1 MIAVAALI
9 GVACGIAIVFAMH
22 QNGMLLERSGAA
34 VLLAAIATFY
44 PVFAVA
50 AADPLAI
57 ILHVVVFAGFAAL
70 SVRAFHIGL
79 HLIAGGLIAH
89 GIFDV
94 IIGVVHITGPAWWP
108 AFCAGVDIA
117 AGIAILRLIQ
127 NGKITS

>member
-1 MIAVAALI
+1 MIALAALI
-9 GVACGIAIVFAMH
+9 GAACGIALVFAMQ
-22 QNGMLLERSGAA
+22 QNGMLSERSGAA
-34 VLLAAIATFY
+34 ILLAAIAIFY

-57 ILHVVVFAGFAAL
+57 VLHVTVFAGFAAL

-79 HLIAGGLIAH
+79 HVIAGGLIAH
-89 GIFDV
+89 GIFDI
-94 IIGVVHITGPAWWP
+94 IIGIVHVTGPAWWP

-117 AGIAILRLIQ
+117 AGVAILRLIQ